1 MPRRTLRRKQT
12 DRLLRRRL
20 TMSAP
25 SSYLAEEKAI
35 APRGTRGPSNIP
47 SYVFQLRKRH
57 IILVFILS
65 SQNNPCHE
73 MLKHVCTSYVE
84 TFPAADVTVVVLHN
98 PSHGGI

>member
-1 MPRRTLRRKQT
+1 
-12 DRLLRRRL
+12 
-20 TMSAP
+20 MSAP

-47 SYVFQLRKRH
+47 SYVFQLKKRH

-84 TFPAADVTVVVLHN
+84 TFPAADVTVVVFHDPTVALYISCSIFEIN
-98 PSHGGI
+98 AGKDTTTRLSL